1 MKVLIYGYGWSGQ
14 SALSLFGA
22 LGFECYVVDEKLD
35 TDTIV
40 DKRFIALKEALS
52 QSFDL
57 ILVCIVN
64 EEVAREVAKKL
75 YKQGISKDR
84 VRYFQT
90 YSYQEKMSRMLKH
103 FFGSAEEV
111 LQDCL
116 SESLTMPLL
125 HSKILALQNAYFK
138 DKRDSAESLAQWGDK
153 IRAKFP
159 NQSIFSMLY
168 TTSIAQKSLGH
179 IAYPGFNIIPSQD
192 KTEDKNFYFIQEV
205 DFESLKNRPKD
216 VKLIACFG
224 NSALRTEYLP
234 LENTITYYLQK
245 HLGSEKFIV
254 VNFGVSGYTTYE
266 QIMLYNALIYPLKP
280 EIVLSFFAGT
290 DFRISYVCCDYLLKK
305 HNIIYSPYFNERPYK
320 IFANSDLPLY
330 CELGTSNKVN
340 PAIQDKEI
348 IGAILER
355 LEQFYLQ
362 VVRGGG
368 AIPCLYPAFTSLQV
382 RMEQRRERNAS

>member
-14 SALSLFGA
+14 SALSLFDA

-35 TDTIV
+35 TDIIS
-40 DKRFIALKEALS
+40 DKRFIALKEAVS

-57 ILVCIVN
+57 VLVCIVN
-64 EEVAREVAKKL
+64 EVIANQAAKKL
-75 YKQGISKDR
+75 YKQGISKDK

-90 YSYQEKMSRMLKH
+90 YHYQEKMSKMLKR
-103 FFGSAEEV
+103 FLGSAEEV

-116 SESLTMPLL
+116 SESLTMPIL
-125 HSKILALQNAYFK
+125 HSRILALQSAYFK

-168 TTSIAQKSLGH
+168 TTSITKKSLGH
-179 IAYPGFNIIPSQD
+179 IAYPGFNIVPSQY
-192 KTEDKNFYFIQEV
+192 KTGDKNFYFIQEV
-205 DFESLKNRPKD
+205 DFESLKNRPKNI
-216 VKLIACFG
+216 KLIACFG

-266 QIMLYNALIYPLKP
+266 QMMLYNALVYPLKP

-290 DFRISYVCCDYLLKK
+290 DFRIGYACCDYLLKK
-305 HNIIYSPYFNERPYK
+305 HKMIYSPYFNEKSYK
-320 IFANSDLPLY
+320 TFANSDLPLY
-330 CELGTSNKVN
+330 CELGTSNKAN
-340 PAIQDKEI
+340 PAIQDKEVI
-348 IGAILER
+348 EAILER
-355 LEQFYLQ
+355 LEQFCLQ

-368 AIPCLYPAFTSLQV
+368 GNSLPLSSLYCL
-382 RMEQRRERNAS
+382 AS

>member
-35 TDTIV
+35 TDTIL
-40 DKRFIALKEALS
+40 DKRFIAPKEALS

-57 ILVCIVN
+57 VLVCIVD
-64 EEVAREVAKKL
+64 EKVAREVAEKL
-75 YKQGISKDR
+75 YKQGIPKDKIK
-84 VRYFQT
+84 YFQT
-90 YSYQEKMSRMLKH
+90 YHYQEKMSKMLKH
-103 FFGSAEEV
+103 FFGSAEEI

-116 SESLTMPLL
+116 SESLTMPIL
-125 HSKILALQNAYFK
+125 HSKILALQSAYFK
-138 DKRDSAESLAQWGDK
+138 DKKDSAEYLAQWGDK

-168 TTSIAQKSLGH
+168 ATSITQKYLEH
-179 IAYPGFNIIPSQD
+179 IAYPCFNIVTSQD
-192 KTEDKNFYFIQEV
+192 KTGDKNFYFIQEV

-234 LENTITYYLQK
+234 IENTITYYLQK
-245 HLGSEKFIV
+245 HLKSEKFIV
-254 VNFGVSGYTTYE
+254 VNFGITGYTTYE
-266 QIMLYNALIYPLKP
+266 QLMLYNALIYPLKP

-290 DFRISYVCCDYLLKK
+290 DFRIGYACCDYLLKK
-305 HNIIYSPYFNERPYK
+305 HNIIYSPYFNERAYK

-330 CELGTSNKVN
+330 YELGTSNRVN
-340 PAIQDKEI
+340 PAIQDEEI

-355 LEQFYLQ
+355 LEQFCLQ

-368 AIPCLYPAFTSLQV
+368 QIHCFYPAITSMQV
-382 RMEQRRERNAS
+382 GMEQRREKNAG